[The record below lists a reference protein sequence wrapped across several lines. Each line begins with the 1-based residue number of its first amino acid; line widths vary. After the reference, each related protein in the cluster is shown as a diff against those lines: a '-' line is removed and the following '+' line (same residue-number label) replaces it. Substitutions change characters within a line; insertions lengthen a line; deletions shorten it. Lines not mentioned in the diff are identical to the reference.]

1 MVSGYGVGS
10 NVFYGRHGIPNS
22 RKDKV
27 GVFPLSKRSAKRSCM
42 VRGAWAWGSGAAA
55 AAGRGGV
62 QPPASAPAAINLWGL
77 SGRQAMMQM
86 RNQMQMRGFHGARLR

>member
-1 MVSGYGVGS
+1 MVL
-10 NVFYGRHGIPNS
+10 NN
-22 RKDKV
+22 
-27 GVFPLSKRSAKRSCM
+27 KRVAAIAAVMAYIKSEEEM
-42 VRGAWAWGSGAAA
+42 VLAQA

>member
-1 MVSGYGVGS
+1 MVLEKKMAAAIAAVMNYIESEEE
-10 NVFYGRHGIPNS
+10 
-22 RKDKV
+22 
-27 GVFPLSKRSAKRSCM
+27 M
-42 VRGAWAWGSGAAA
+42 VLAQA

-62 QPPASAPAAINLWGL
+62 QPAASAPVSINLWGL

>member
-1 MVSGYGVGS
+1 MVLEKKKAAALAAVMNYIKSEEE
-10 NVFYGRHGIPNS
+10 
-22 RKDKV
+22 
-27 GVFPLSKRSAKRSCM
+27 M
-42 VRGAWAWGSGAAA
+42 VLAQA

-62 QPPASAPAAINLWGL
+62 QPAASAAVSINQWGL

>member
-1 MVSGYGVGS
+1 MVLEKKKAAAIAAVMTYIKSEEE
-10 NVFYGRHGIPNS
+10 
-22 RKDKV
+22 
-27 GVFPLSKRSAKRSCM
+27 M
-42 VRGAWAWGSGAAA
+42 VLAQA

-62 QPPASAPAAINLWGL
+62 QPAARPPVSINLWGL

>member
-1 MVSGYGVGS
+1 MV
-10 NVFYGRHGIPNS
+10 
-22 RKDKV
+22 
-27 GVFPLSKRSAKRSCM
+27 LAQ
-42 VRGAWAWGSGAAA
+42 A

>member
-1 MVSGYGVGS
+1 MVL
-10 NVFYGRHGIPNS
+10 NN
-22 RKDKV
+22 
-27 GVFPLSKRSAKRSCM
+27 KRAAAIAAVMAYIKSEEEM
-42 VRGAWAWGSGAAA
+42 VLAQA

-62 QPPASAPAAINLWGL
+62 QPPACAPAAINLWGL

>member
-1 MVSGYGVGS
+1 MEIDKKMAAALAAVTYYINSEEEMV
-10 NVFYGRHGIPNS
+10 
-22 RKDKV
+22 
-27 GVFPLSKRSAKRSCM
+27 LEQ
-42 VRGAWAWGSGAAA
+42 A

-62 QPPASAPAAINLWGL
+62 LSAARPAVAINLWGL